1 MTCGIVAASALGAG
15 GRTSC
20 KRQVIDS
27 DPDGSQQA
35 RLAFFVVAQRDKR
48 DIVISS
54 NNYRS
59 PNRRSRTVK
68 SKRLVRRPYQP
79 FRCTAH
85 ASALKWSD

>member
-35 RLAFFVVAQRDKR
+35 RLAFFVVAERDKR
-48 DIVISS
+48 NFGIGS
-54 NNYRS
+54 NNFRS
-59 PNRRSRTVK
+59 AEYEQLASESAMRVAARRSSSYGR
-68 SKRLVRRPYQP
+68 Y
-79 FRCTAH
+79 C
-85 ASALKWSD
+85 